1 MSRAG
6 ATGKPARRH
15 DEGQGAGGD
24 EDRRPGLA
32 ELFVGA
38 AFAGIALVGM
48 TSLANN
54 EYLELGRTGSDPG
67 PGFVP
72 WIALTVL
79 VVGGVGHMLIVLY
92 RALAH
97 GGFRAADG
105 GFSPARLWMPA
116 LMLVSL
122 VAYQAALRPFGF
134 LSASIAFGVVWVVIL
149 HWRSGEGLRTRHVVQ
164 LPAEGV
170 ALAVGVYLIF
180 RHGIQVPLP

>member
-6 ATGKPARRH
+6 ATGNPARRH
-15 DEGQGAGGD
+15 DAGDTTGGD
-24 EDRRPGLA
+24 EDRRPALPELLA
-32 ELFVGA
+32 GIAFV
-38 AFAGIALVGM
+38 GIALVGM

-54 EYLELGRTGSDPG
+54 EYLELGRSGSDPG

-79 VVGGVGHMLIVLY
+79 LVGGVGHMLAVLR
-92 RALAH
+92 RAVVS
-97 GGFRAADG
+97 GGFRTTDG
-105 GFSPARLWMPA
+105 EFSLTRLWMPA

-122 VAYQAALRPFGF
+122 VVYQAALRPFGF
-134 LSASIAFGVVWVVIL
+134 LAASIAFGVVWVAVL
-149 HWRSGEGLRTRHVVQ
+149 HWRSGDGLRARHIFQ
-164 LPAEGV
+164 LPAEGA

>member
-15 DEGQGAGGD
+15 KAGQAAGGD
-24 EDRRPGLA
+24 EERRPALA
-32 ELFVGA
+32 ELLAGG

-79 VVGGVGHMLIVLY
+79 LIGGVGHILIVLR
-92 RALAH
+92 RALVH

-105 GFSPARLWMPA
+105 GFSPARLWMPW
-116 LMLVSL
+116 LMLLSL

-134 LSASIAFGVVWVVIL
+134 LSASIAFGIVWVVIL
-149 HWRSGEGLRTRHVVQ
+149 HWRSGEGLCARHVVQ